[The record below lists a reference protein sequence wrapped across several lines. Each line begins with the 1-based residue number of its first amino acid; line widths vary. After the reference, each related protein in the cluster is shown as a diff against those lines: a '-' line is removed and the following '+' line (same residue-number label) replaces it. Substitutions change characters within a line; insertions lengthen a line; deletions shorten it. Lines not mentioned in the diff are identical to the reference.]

1 MKKIIFALM
10 LLLTAC
16 VLCTG
21 IAADDGFV
29 FTADDIYTA
38 TSTGGGLAIS
48 DKLVNADN
56 TVYFSVEANGQVD
69 AGQDGTQINI
79 KVSEMN
85 GADFLL
91 KDYPIF
97 KMSYR
102 SNIAAD
108 ASLDFN
114 LGMNYVGAATRL
126 WGSKPAYTKDDKKSE
141 LILDLSKS
149 FSGGENLGA
158 AYSWDNVDDDSPV
171 NYIRLKPY
179 YSNAAMVESEHF
191 YIEYI
196 GFFKTE
202 DDAKNYKH
210 EGGLNVKMTE
220 LDLNFGAVRKYIGES
235 FELVP
240 VPSPSYASVDSVT
253 YSSENPNIASV
264 DANGKVTAVSAGDTY
279 IVAKCADGLEA
290 KCHVFVLAGKLPAVH
305 FVPKSVASSNKI
317 TVNCLGDSIT
327 TYAPSPEGGKNYHDW
342 WAAEY
347 NVNNNDYG
355 ISGASL
361 TSNGQNP
368 FVDRFM
374 DMEDGA
380 ELVIVKG
387 GTNDF
392 GGTSVG
398 DINDK
403 KTSTYAGAL
412 RTLMDGLIEKY
423 PESQIVFLT
432 PIKRCESGQTPAT
445 KNGYGNTLN
454 DYADMVVALGELY
467 GITTVNI
474 YTPEELD
481 FTSKVISKPGHDSE
495 GKWHNA
501 VCEDDRMP
509 DGLHPSGKGHKILA
523 DYILNELVEKGVITV
538 HENAFK
544 DTINH
549 WGCANIDYVVGRGL
563 FNGVSESEFNPNG
576 TMTRGMLVT
585 VLARLAGDTE
595 NKSEYS
601 YKDVSTDAWF
611 APGVSFAYSNGIVD
625 SGDAFRPD
633 DNVTREELADM
644 LYRYAQNTGKNVEL
658 ADIDFTDADSI
669 TESMKD
675 SVAYCVNAGIIK
687 GYNDNTFKPTNSA
700 TRAEVATMILRFV
713 NAK

>member
-1 MKKIIFALM
+1 MKKIVFN
-10 LLLTAC
+10 LLLLFTAC

-21 IAADDGFV
+21 VAADDGIIFA
-29 FTADDIYTA
+29 ADDLLDHTV
-38 TSTGGGLAIS
+38 TGGGLAVS
-48 DKLVNADN
+48 DNFVSADN
-56 TVYFSVEANGQVD
+56 TVYFSAYANGQVA
-69 AGQDGTQINI
+69 AGRDGTEITM
-79 KVSEMN
+79 KVADMN
-85 GADFLL
+85 GGDFLL
-91 KDYPIF
+91 KEYPVLR
-97 KMSYR
+97 MVYR
-102 SNIAAD
+102 TNIAAD
-108 ASLDFN
+108 AMLDFN
-114 LGMNYVGAATRL
+114 LGMNYIGTATRL
-126 WGSKPAYTKDDKKSE
+126 WGYKSTYTKGDKKAE
-141 LILDLSKS
+141 IIVDLSKS
-149 FSGGENLGA
+149 FSSGENLGA

-171 NYIRLKPY
+171 NYIRIKPY
-179 YSNAAMVESEHF
+179 YSNAAMVEGEHF
-191 YIEYI
+191 NIEYI

-202 DDAKNYKH
+202 ADAKNYKH
-210 EGGLNVKMTE
+210 EGGISTKMTA

-235 FELVP
+235 FELVAI
-240 VPSPSYASVDSVT
+240 PSPIYASLDGVT
-253 YSSENPNIASV
+253 YTSENPDIASV
-264 DANGKVTAVSAGDTY
+264 DENGKVTAISAGDTY
-279 IVAKCADGLEA
+279 IVAKSADGFEA
-290 KCHVFVLAGKLPAVH
+290 KCHVFVLVGKLPAVH
-305 FVPKSVASSNKI
+305 FVPKSVAVSDKI

-327 TYAPSPEGGKNYHDW
+327 TYAPAPEGGKNYHDW

-347 NVNNNDYG
+347 NIKNNDYG

-368 FVDRFM
+368 FVSRYM

-380 ELVIVKG
+380 QLVIVKG

-432 PIKRCESGQTPAT
+432 PIKRCEGGQTPET

-481 FTSKVISKPGHDSE
+481 FTSKVVSKAGHDSE
-495 GKWHNA
+495 GKWHDA

-523 DYILNELVEKGVITV
+523 DYILNELVEKGVVTV
-538 HENAFK
+538 HQTAFK
-544 DTINH
+544 DTISH
-549 WGCANIDYVVGRGL
+549 WGCANIDYVVSRGL
-563 FNGVSESEFNPNG
+563 FNGVTETEFNPNG

-585 VLARLAGDTE
+585 VLSRLAGDTE
-595 NKSEYS
+595 NNSKYS
-601 YKDVSTDAWF
+601 YKDVSSDAWF

-625 SGDAFRPD
+625 GGDTFRPD

-644 LYRYAQNTGKNVEL
+644 LYRYAKNTGKNVEL
-658 ADIDFTDADSI
+658 AEIDFADADTI
-669 TESMKD
+669 AESMLD

-687 GYNDNTFKPTNSA
+687 GYDDNTFKPGNSA
-700 TRAEVATMILRFV
+700 TRAEVATMIQRFV